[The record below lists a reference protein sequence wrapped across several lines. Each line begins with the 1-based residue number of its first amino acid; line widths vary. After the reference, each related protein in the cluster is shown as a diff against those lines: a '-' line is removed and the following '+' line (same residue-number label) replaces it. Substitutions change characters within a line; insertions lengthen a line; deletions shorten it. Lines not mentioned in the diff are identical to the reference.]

1 MIIAFYPGAGGNR
14 YLRSIQGIEW
24 QTSNMSYDM
33 LTGQDSKNRYL
44 LGDSINELRT
54 GNQNFVL
61 THCLNA
67 THLQKLFP
75 GYKITYIVS
84 DLRMSLKREWYLAGH
99 DKFVSQQTTQILDRL
114 EHYNAF
120 KDKSWPICNN
130 HTDLAMLPSDIIEE
144 VNDNYNKNV
153 QRSSVGILKEL
164 ETEILNK
171 INSSYETIRWH
182 KEYYAK
188 YPIEFSDDCKVI
200 DITRDQDNFSTVM
213 RREFALYNSEIFDL
227 AWSKLY
233 V

>member
-1 MIIAFYPGAGGNR
+1 M
-14 YLRSIQGIEW
+14 
-24 QTSNMSYDM
+24 
-33 LTGQDSKNRYL
+33 
-44 LGDSINELRT
+44 
-54 GNQNFVL
+54 
-61 THCLNA
+61 
-67 THLQKLFP
+67 QKLFP